1 METMMS
7 CFTNAI
13 LTVIA
18 VALVAL
24 VVENAIPLAHAQQPI
39 IGKVVICD
47 AMDSSKCAS
56 LRSFSSPSGYSIYY
70 SLITT
75 PAK

>member
-1 METMMS
+1 MTR
-7 CFTNAI
+7 FTNTV

-24 VVENAIPLAHAQQPI
+24 VVENAIPLAHAQPI
-39 IGKVVICD
+39 VGKVVICD
-47 AMDSSKCAS
+47 ATELSKCAS
-56 LRSFSSPSGYSIYY
+56 LRSYSAPGEFPTHY
-70 SLITT
+70 SLMTT